1 VLTRLERAA
10 ARRRLA
16 RRPPGPGDR
25 PRPDLAEGT
34 DTLSQIEHI
43 VVLMQENHS
52 YDNYFGVLD
61 HGDGLE
67 LDQDGRPV
75 QTNPSAG
82 GTPVRMRR
90 FNGTVQ
96 ETNVPTQSWHASH
109 VQWDGGA
116 NTGFVRSVEQ
126 TLPGLDATVPMSYW
140 TGADLPFYY
149 GLARTFPLATRW
161 FCSCLGPTFPNRR
174 FLISGTANGLID
186 DLPFN
191 MIENPPGGTI
201 FDRLEAHGISWANY
215 HQLRP
220 LRIGWRRLSHA
231 HGLNFLRVAGALI
244 AGLIPRLIPAVT
256 AKFQVTADLY
266 PLGFFRSVSHLRSIR
281 RFWADAAAGTL
292 PSVSIVDPDFGRS
305 SEENPQD
312 ISVGE
317 AFAARVI
324 NAVMAGPGW
333 PKTLLLWLYDEHGG
347 YYDHASPPAAEPPDD
362 VPGRNP
368 VSRFPLSLLRRTS
381 LGRRIEE
388 ADAGPD
394 DYGRLGFRVPAVVVS
409 PYARPGHVSDQV
421 CDHTSVL
428 KLIER
433 KWNLPPLTRRDAAAR
448 DFTDDM
454 LDLDGPPAFL
464 TPPSLPPPALPPPG
478 RSGARPGERG

>member
-1 VLTRLERAA
+1 MLIRMERAA

-16 RRPPGPGDR
+16 RRHTGPADL
-25 PRPDLAEGT
+25 PHPDLAPGT
-34 DTLSQIEHI
+34 DTLSQIQHI
-43 VVLMQENHS
+43 VVLMLENHS
-52 YDNYFGVLD
+52 YDNYFGVLE

-67 LDQDGRPV
+67 LDRRGRPV
-75 QTNPSAG
+75 ETNLTAD

-90 FNGTVQ
+90 FGGTVQ
-96 ETNVPTQSWHASH
+96 KIGVPTQTWHASH
-109 VQWDGGA
+109 IQWDEGA

-126 TLPGLDATVPMSYW
+126 TRPGLDAAIPMTYW
-140 TGADLPFYY
+140 TGQDLPFYY
-149 GLARTFPLATRW
+149 WLAGTFPLATRW

-174 FLISGTANGLID
+174 FLISGTAHGLID

-191 MIENPPGGTI
+191 MIESPASGTI
-201 FDRLEAHGISWANY
+201 FDHLEAHGITWVNY

-231 HGLNFLRVAGALI
+231 HGLNFLRLAGALI
-244 AGLIPRLIPAVT
+244 AGLLPRLIPAVT
-256 AKFQVTADLY
+256 AKLQVTADLY
-266 PLGFFRSVSHLRSIR
+266 PLGFFRSVSHLRPAG

-292 PSVSIVDPDFGRS
+292 PAVSIVDPDFGRS

-312 ISVGE
+312 IRVGE

-333 PKTLLLWLYDEHGG
+333 PKTLLIWLYDEHGG
-347 YYDHASPPAAEPPDD
+347 YYDHVPPPEAQPPDD

-368 VSRFPLSLLRRTS
+368 LNSFPLSLLRRTA
-381 LGRRIEE
+381 LGRQIEE

-394 DYGRLGFRVPAVVVS
+394 DYGTLGFRVPAVVVS
-409 PYARPGHVSDQV
+409 PYARPGYVSDKDY
-421 CDHTSVL
+421 DHTSVL
-428 KLIER
+428 KFIER
-433 KWNLPPLTRRDAAAR
+433 KWNLPPLTRRDATAR
-448 DFTDDM
+448 DFTADM

-464 TPPSLPPPALPPPG
+464 TPPPLPPPALH
-478 RSGARPGERG
+478 